1 MNTSASAIFLIP
13 CIFTLLMNKQ
23 IDWLELKR
31 QVFHLFLGIA
41 IVILY
46 NFQILSP
53 RRMFIILVM
62 GILISIA
69 STRYKIPGIAWFL
82 ERFERK
88 HAKFPGQ
95 GAIFFVLGCFTVIGL
110 FPPTIASA
118 AILVLAA
125 GDSFSTLVGRQFGK
139 HRMGSKS
146 VEGTV
151 AGIVLGFLGAFLFVS
166 FLTAFLGAFVAMI
179 AEALDIKLFNKV
191 VDDNLLV
198 PVVAAIVMYGWSLI

>member
-1 MNTSASAIFLIP
+1 MDGKT
-13 CIFTLLMNKQ
+13 
-23 IDWLELKR
+23 DWLEIKR
-31 QVFHLFLGIA
+31 QLFHLFLGIS
-41 IVILY
+41 IVLLY
-46 NFQILSP
+46 NFQILSA
-53 RRMFIILVM
+53 RRMFIILVI

-69 STRYKIPGIAWFL
+69 STRYKVPGIAWFL

-110 FPPTIASA
+110 FPPNIASA

-125 GDSFSTLVGRQFGK
+125 GDSFSTLIGKHFGK
-139 HRMGSKS
+139 HKMGSKS
-146 VEGTV
+146 VEGTI
-151 AGIVLGFLGAFLFVS
+151 AGIVLGFLGAFIFVP

-179 AEALDIKLFNKV
+179 SEALDIKLFNKV
-191 VDDNLLV
+191 IDDNLLV